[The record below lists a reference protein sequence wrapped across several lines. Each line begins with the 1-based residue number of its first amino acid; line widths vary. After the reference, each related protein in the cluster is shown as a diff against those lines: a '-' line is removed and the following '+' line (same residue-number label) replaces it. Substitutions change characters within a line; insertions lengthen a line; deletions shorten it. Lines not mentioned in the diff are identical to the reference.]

1 MKKSPVKQKS
11 QPPHLHNYCNVS
23 PLLGD
28 VINKKSQLIFSKVQ
42 PEQVFNCLNNKNE
55 NHQKNHLYENTA
67 PVFSENDYLPMGPD
81 SLDDLPIRPFDPMDY
96 SQKNMEPIGK
106 KSYVIEDVIWGQ
118 WSSGTS

>member
-1 MKKSPVKQKS
+1 MKKSPVKKS

-55 NHQKNHLYENTA
+55 NQQQHLYENTA

-106 KSYVIEDVIWGQ
+106 NLYEMNISRNFGGI
-118 WSSGTS
+118 SGF